1 MMPCCAP
8 PPPPP
13 LLYNTNR
20 CCAWLCP
27 FRRLLIHH
35 VFPTTLSF
43 HWPYEYDN
51 EGETS
56 PRVIRT
62 SLYCVN
68 GVEITYLIVYAFQS
82 FSLPPFFFCI
92 YFEKQVAE
100 WYRVREL
107 SIKRFHYDHCK
118 NETLVAWRLRALSP
132 YSNKFCRGSGSWDES
147 PHVFDIC
154 TKCVWK

>member
-1 MMPCCAP
+1 MLVRVAALFCYFNLRLYLWECVSDSKWAKPCLNDVMPCCA

-27 FRRLLIHH
+27 FRHLLIHH
-35 VFPTTLSF
+35 VFPTY

-51 EGETS
+51 EGGGTS
-56 PRVIRT
+56 PGVIRT

-68 GVEITYLIVYAFQS
+68 GVEITYLIVYSFQS
-82 FSLPPFFFCI
+82 LSLPPFFFCI

-107 SIKRFHYDHCK
+107 SIKNF
-118 NETLVAWRLRALSP
+118 NMTIVGTRLL
-132 YSNKFCRGSGSWDES
+132 
-147 PHVFDIC
+147 
-154 TKCVWK
+154 